1 MEKEWYHKSYGIKDG
16 LKPGNEHFQYFYVV
30 SDKGATKCHY
40 CVWITDDAL
49 PRFDPSRNFDAIVS
63 THREAWNQWV
73 REKIDQGAL
82 ESTVLKIDRD
92 GESEIA
98 LADMPEHFVL

>member
-1 MEKEWYHKSYGIKDG
+1 MEKEWYHKNYAIKDG
-16 LKPGNEHFQYFYVV
+16 LKPGSKHFQYFYVV
-30 SDKGATKCHY
+30 SEKGATKCHY

-49 PRFDPSRNFDAIVS
+49 SRFDPYQDFDSIISA
-63 THREAWNQWV
+63 HREAWNQWV
-73 REKIDQGAL
+73 MEKIDLGAL

>member
-1 MEKEWYHKSYGIKDG
+1 MEKEWYHKNYGIKDG
-16 LKPGNEHFQYFYVV
+16 LKPGSEHFQYFYVV
-30 SDKGATKCHY
+30 SDKGSTKCHY

-49 PRFDPSRNFDAIVS
+49 PRLDPSLNFDAIVS